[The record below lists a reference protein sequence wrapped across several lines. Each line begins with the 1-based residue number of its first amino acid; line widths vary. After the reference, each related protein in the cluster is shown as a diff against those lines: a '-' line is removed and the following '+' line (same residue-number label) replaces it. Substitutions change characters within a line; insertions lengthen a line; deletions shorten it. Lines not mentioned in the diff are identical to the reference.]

1 MNKISLKYNVMFMNK
16 KELLKKM
23 NIMNIIMKQR
33 TKKMVLM
40 KIFEPMKEIK
50 LIKKKKI
57 QKNLE
62 QIMRTRDDAIL

>member
-33 TKKMVLM
+33 TKKMGLM

-57 QKNLE
+57 
-62 QIMRTRDDAIL
+62 